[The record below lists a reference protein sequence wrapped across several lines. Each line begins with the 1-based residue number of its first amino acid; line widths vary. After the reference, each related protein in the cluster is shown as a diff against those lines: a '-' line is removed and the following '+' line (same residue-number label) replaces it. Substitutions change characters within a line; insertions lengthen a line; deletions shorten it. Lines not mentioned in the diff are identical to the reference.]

1 MVLVAVVVV
10 HFEESEH
17 QLLKTY
23 LVDEVVEL
31 ILILVIKSSVNG
43 FVSGRKITILHV
55 IRRKRQW
62 SQQRLFVRYNN
73 KTVDS

>member
-1 MVLVAVVVV
+1 MVVV

-23 LVDEVVEL
+23 LVDEVVNL
-31 ILILVIKSSVNG
+31 ILILVIRSSVNG
-43 FVSGRKITILHV
+43 FVSGRKITFLH
-55 IRRKRQW
+55 IITRKRKL

-73 KTVDS
+73 ITVDS